1 MHEME
6 GQGDSRRS
14 GYRIPL
20 DLGREEPNLRFRRFS
35 ISLHSDEIAF
45 IIEASPRQPPND
57 HDRNEDNANIRNNAN
72 EVNREGDNDSN
83 SEHDLDGDGDVDGD
97 SDGDRDDDGDGD
109 AEDTE
114 DGDGD
119 RDGDGGENNDDVDN
133 DAQNEDSDVDLML
146 EDNEELYNFVNAR
159 DQYAW
164 IRFIWQVWP
173 FSLGNIFEEIVFE
186 FQGIREEDVAIRD
199 YDIMQENA
207 DENDQNALNDD
218 DGNNADVED
227 ASDDSDS
234 EVGVNQPLEQVD
246 EHPLPFPLPLSLP
259 LPAPVTPNVRS
270 KVEESDEE
278 AFRWLHD
285 FDYHVSESLGPE
297 AEEEDPV
304 LAGCD
309 KKSRDN
315 TQDGRKERKLG
326 LQLCNEPDR
335 SIRNSHLVTEE
346 SGNITCFSELEA
358 ETEVSAGPSRKRS
371 REEAGLNQE
380 RRSSKRL
387 CRRAEC
393 EGKTF
398 DGSAEDAISSG
409 ATKRKS

>member
-1 MHEME
+1 ME

-20 DLGREEPNLRFRRFS
+20 DLGREEANLRFRRFS

-57 HDRNEDNANIRNNAN
+57 HDRNEDDAYIRNNAN
-72 EVNREGDNDSN
+72 EVNRQDGDGDNVPQDSN
-83 SEHDLDGDGDVDGD
+83 SEHELDG
-97 SDGDRDDDGDGD
+97 DGDGD

-119 RDGDGGENNDDVDN
+119 AEDTEDGDGDGDAEENNEDADS

-173 FSLGNIFEEIVFE
+173 FSFGNIFEEIVFE

-199 YDIMQENA
+199 YGIMQENA
-207 DENDQNALNDD
+207 DDNDQNALNDD

-227 ASDDSDS
+227 AADDSDS

-246 EHPLPFPLPLSLP
+246 EHPLPLPFPLPLSLP
-259 LPAPVTPNVRS
+259 LPVPVVPNVRS

-297 AEEEDPV
+297 GEEEDP
-304 LAGCD
+304 GCD
-309 KKSRDN
+309 KKLRDN

-335 SIRNSHLVTEE
+335 SIRNSHLVSEE
-346 SGNITCFSELEA
+346 SGNITCFSEFEA
-358 ETEVSAGPSRKRS
+358 ETEVLAGPSRKRS

-398 DGSAEDAISSG
+398 DGSAEDVISG
-409 ATKRKS
+409 AKKRS